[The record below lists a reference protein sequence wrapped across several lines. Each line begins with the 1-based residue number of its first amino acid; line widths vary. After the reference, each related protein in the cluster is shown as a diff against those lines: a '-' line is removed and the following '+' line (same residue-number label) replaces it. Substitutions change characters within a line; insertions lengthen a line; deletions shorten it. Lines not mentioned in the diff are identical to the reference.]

1 MGMPPCRPAV
11 DPSILI
17 HRDPRAWEEL
27 LGSCVDLFIEKMRGV
42 GVGDLRSLVDYSFEG
57 PSAMWLFLR
66 RLEFAGDHAA
76 GWNTYVRERW
86 VPMGAR
92 MRWPYMQETARMD
105 DLRVRISPAFML
117 LPYDQ
122 HKETWRVNASTL
134 LRYIRIIPTFYQ
146 PHYYLSL
153 ALPRRLRD
161 LARNGYV
168 WVANVRSQ
176 GRRSS
181 ALAEWLYWL
190 DHGRMPHID
199 VEMGRFTPG
208 SPLDKVINIRR
219 GRDAEVYRFSA
230 RRKFVHFGGGQRRG
244 I

>member
-1 MGMPPCRPAV
+1 MPPCRPAV

-86 VPMGAR
+86 VPTGAR
-92 MRWPYMQETARMD
+92 MRWPHKTARMD

-117 LPYDQ
+117 LPYDSQ
-122 HKETWRVNASTL
+122 RCGAK
-134 LRYIRIIPTFYQ
+134 
-146 PHYYLSL
+146 
-153 ALPRRLRD
+153 RRH
-161 LARNGYV
+161 
-168 WVANVRSQ
+168 
-176 GRRSS
+176 S
-181 ALAEWLYWL
+181 A
-190 DHGRMPHID
+190 
-199 VEMGRFTPG
+199 
-208 SPLDKVINIRR
+208 
-219 GRDAEVYRFSA
+219 
-230 RRKFVHFGGGQRRG
+230 
-244 I
+244 